1 MTLNELHTEGGIPFM
16 IPIDISLVAVIAVMV
31 FLFSKQLTGKTLP
44 AVWLETLRHLGSL
57 SLVIGAFGT
66 LVGLFQAFGA
76 LGEIKEGLPF
86 YVIAG
91 GMQVALITV
100 LYGSIVYMLAMISY
114 LILKILG
121 KKD

>member
-1 MTLNELHTEGGIPFM
+1 M

-44 AVWLETLRHLGSL
+44 GVWLETLRHLGSL